1 MAEETKA
8 KASVLL
14 TGIDELSPKLGALR
28 VKVDDFKKNLEQTG
42 LGKLDISGLFKGGSV
57 ITPFVDGIKSAAA
70 FQGKLAEVSETAK
83 TVDLPET
90 PKAAAQNMNVFSAS
104 MEKVS
109 AAVDAALVPAVGA
122 LVVGLEPMLT
132 QVGSLLADNPKLVE
146 GLAAGAIAFSAMQAA
161 VTGMTQV
168 MDVMSMVLKTNPIM
182 LIAMGIAVAAGLIVA
197 NWTPISAFFTGLW
210 ESVKNAGASAMA
222 TLRSVLDWRPLEA
235 LAALWEPVT
244 GFFSG
249 IWDKVKVVT
258 APVIDFFKSVFSWSP
273 AGLILENWG
282 PLTGLFSAIWE
293 LLKALSVPVMAFLRN
308 LFDFSPM
315 QMINSAWGGV
325 VRFFEP
331 MFSGLRK
338 AAQTAKEFL
347 VSLFDFSPMQMINSA
362 WGGVVGFFE
371 PMFSGL
377 RKVAQPAKDFLV
389 SLFDFSPMQMIT
401 SAWGGVVAYF
411 QPVWTTLQS
420 AVQSTRDTL
429 RALFDFFPM
438 EMITSAWG
446 GVVGFFEPI
455 WTALQTSVQQV
466 KGFFTGLFEWS
477 PLEQIAQYWQPI
489 GEVFSALWGV
499 VLALSAPVVDFLHGL
514 FEWKPLD
521 QIIESW
527 GPIVGWFGELWQ
539 KLQTVIAPIKELFD
553 GGFAGLIAKVTGKV
567 ETLTEAQRQTNAE
580 GKGELAPA
588 FFGASPKPEGGSA
601 LQGGSLPQSSGALIQ
616 QSAANNRTQLEGG
629 LTVRFENAPA
639 GLRTDQPQTNQPG
652 LALSSRI
659 GYRSLSMGGSNE
671 LA

>member
-1 MAEETKA
+1 MADEEKKTPKP
-8 KASVLL
+8 VLI

-28 VKVDDFKKNLEQTG
+28 MKVESFKNNLEQTG
-42 LGKLDISGLFKGGSV
+42 LGKLDISGLFNGGSV

-70 FQGKLAEVSETAK
+70 FQGKLSEVSDTAK
-83 TVDLPET
+83 TVDLP
-90 PKAAAQNMNVFSAS
+90 AAPTAATQNMNVFSAS
-104 MEKVS
+104 MQKVS

-146 GLAAGAIAFSAMQAA
+146 GLAAGAIAFSAMQTA

-168 MDVMSMVLKTNPIM
+168 MDVMSIVLKTNPIM

-197 NWTPISAFFTGLW
+197 NWTPISAFFTGMW
-210 ESVKNAGASAMA
+210 EGVKNAGASAMA
-222 TLRSVLDWRPLEA
+222 TLRSVLDWRPLAA

-249 IWDKVKVVT
+249 VWDKVMAVT
-258 APVIDFFKSVFSWSP
+258 APVIDFFKSVFAWSP
-273 AGLILENWG
+273 AGMIIENWG

-293 LLKALSVPVMAFLRN
+293 LLEALSVPVMAFLRN

-315 QMINSAWGGV
+315 QMITDAWGGV
-325 VRFFEP
+325 VTFFEP
-331 MFSGLRK
+331 MF
-338 AAQTAKEFL
+338 
-347 VSLFDFSPMQMINSA
+347 
-362 WGGVVGFFE
+362 
-371 PMFSGL
+371 
-377 RKVAQPAKDFLV
+377 
-389 SLFDFSPMQMIT
+389 
-401 SAWGGVVAYF
+401 
-411 QPVWTTLQS
+411 TTLQS
-420 AVQSTRDTL
+420 AVQSTRDIL
-429 RALFDFFPM
+429 RTLFDFFPM
-438 EMITSAWG
+438 QMLTSAWG

-455 WTALQTSVQQV
+455 WMALQTSVQRV
-466 KGFFTGLFEWS
+466 RGFFTSLFEWS

-499 VLALSAPVVDFLHGL
+499 VLALSAPVVDFLHSL

-527 GPIVGWFGELWQ
+527 GPITEWFGELWQ

-588 FFGASPKPEGGSA
+588 FFAASPAPAGNGT
-601 LQGGSLPQSSGALIQ
+601 LQSGSLPQTSSALIQ
-616 QSAANNRTQLEGG
+616 QSAANNRTQLQGG

-639 GLRTDQPQTNQPG
+639 GLRTEQPQTNQPG
-652 LALSSRI
+652 LAVSSRI
-659 GYRSLSMGGSNE
+659 GYRSLSMGGSQ
-671 LA
+671 

>member
-1 MAEETKA
+1 MADEETKV
-8 KASVLL
+8 KTPVLI
-14 TGIDELSPKLGALR
+14 TGIDELSPKLGALQA
-28 VKVDDFKKNLEQTG
+28 KVESFKKNLEQAG

-70 FQGKLAEVSETAK
+70 FQGKLTEVSDTAK
-83 TVDLPET
+83 TVDLPTT
-90 PKAAAQNMNVFSAS
+90 PKVAAQNMNVFSAS

-146 GLAAGAIAFSAMQAA
+146 GLAAGAIAFSAMQTA

-182 LIAMGIAVAAGLIVA
+182 LIAMGIAVAAGLIYA
-197 NWTPISAFFTGLW
+197 NWTPISAFFKGLW
-210 ESVKNAGASAMA
+210 EGVKNLGASAMA
-222 TLRSVLDWRPLEA
+222 TLRSILDWRPLDA
-235 LAALWEPVT
+235 LAALWSPIA

-249 IWDKVKVVT
+249 IWDKVKAVT
-258 APVIDFFKSVFSWSP
+258 APVIDFFKSVFSWTP
-273 AGLILENWG
+273 AGMIMDNWA

-293 LLKALSVPVMAFLRN
+293 LLKALSVPVMAFLKGLFDWTPLGMIIN
-308 LFDFSPM
+308 NWGAITGFFGSIWTALQPAAQAIKDFFGTLFDFSPLG
-315 QMINSAWGGV
+315 MIVNNWGSIV
-325 VRFFEP
+325 
-331 MFSGLRK
+331 
-338 AAQTAKEFL
+338 T
-347 VSLFDFSPMQMINSA
+347 
-362 WGGVVGFFE
+362 
-371 PMFSGL
+371 
-377 RKVAQPAKDFLV
+377 
-389 SLFDFSPMQMIT
+389 
-401 SAWGGVVAYF
+401 
-411 QPVWTTLQS
+411 
-420 AVQSTRDTL
+420 
-429 RALFDFFPM
+429 
-438 EMITSAWG
+438 
-446 GVVGFFEPI
+446 FFEPI
-455 WTALQTSVQQV
+455 WTALQTSAQQI
-466 KGFFTGLFEWS
+466 KSFFQSLFEWS
-477 PLEQIAQYWQPI
+477 PLEQIAMYWQPI
-489 GEVFSALWGV
+489 SEVFSALWGV
-499 VLALSAPVVDFLHGL
+499 VQALAAPVLEFLHNM
-514 FEWKPLD
+514 FEWTPLG
-521 QIIESW
+521 QIIKNW
-527 GPIVGWFGELWQ
+527 GPITEWFGELWQ

-567 ETLTEAQRQTNAE
+567 ETFTEAQRQTNAE

-588 FFGASPKPEGGSA
+588 FFGASPQASSNGA

-659 GYRSLSMGGSNE
+659 GYRSLSAGGSTE

>member
-28 VKVDDFKKNLEQTG
+28 VKVESFKNNLEQAG

-70 FQGKLAEVSETAK
+70 FQGKLTEVSDTAK
-83 TVDLPET
+83 TVDLPAT
-90 PKAAAQNMNVFSAS
+90 PKVAAQNMNVFSAS

-146 GLAAGAIAFSAMQAA
+146 GLAAGAIAFSAMQTA

-182 LIAMGIAVAAGLIVA
+182 LIAMGIAVAAGLIYA
-197 NWTPISAFFTGLW
+197 NWTPISAFFKGMW
-210 ESVKNAGASAMA
+210 EGVKNIGASAMA
-222 TLRSVLDWRPLEA
+222 TLRSILDWRPLDA
-235 LAALWEPVT
+235 LAALWLPVA

-249 IWDKVKVVT
+249 IWDKVKTVT
-258 APVIDFFKSVFSWSP
+258 TPVIDFFKSVFSWTP
-273 AGLILENWG
+273 AGMILENWA

-293 LLKALSVPVMAFLRN
+293 LLKALSVPVMAFLKG
-308 LFDFSPM
+308 LFDWTPLG
-315 QMINSAWGGV
+315 MIINNWGAITG
-325 VRFFEP
+325 FFASIWTALQP
-331 MFSGLRK
+331 
-338 AAQTAKEFL
+338 AAQAIKDFFGT
-347 VSLFDFSPMQMINSA
+347 LFDYSPLGMIVNN
-362 WGGVVGFFE
+362 WGAIV
-371 PMFSGL
+371 
-377 RKVAQPAKDFLV
+377 
-389 SLFDFSPMQMIT
+389 T
-401 SAWGGVVAYF
+401 
-411 QPVWTTLQS
+411 
-420 AVQSTRDTL
+420 
-429 RALFDFFPM
+429 
-438 EMITSAWG
+438 
-446 GVVGFFEPI
+446 FFEPI
-455 WTALQTSVQQV
+455 WTALQTSAQQI
-466 KGFFTGLFEWS
+466 KSFFQSLFEWS
-477 PLEQIAQYWQPI
+477 PLEQIAMYWQPI
-489 GEVFSALWGV
+489 SEVFSALWGV
-499 VLALSAPVVDFLHGL
+499 VQALAAPVLEFLHTM
-514 FEWKPLD
+514 FEWTPLG
-521 QIIESW
+521 QIIKNW
-527 GPIVGWFGELWQ
+527 GPITEWFGELWQ

-567 ETLTEAQRQTNAE
+567 ETFTEAQRQTNAE
-580 GKGELAPA
+580 GQGELAPA
-588 FFGASPKPEGGSA
+588 FFGASPQTSANGA

>member
-1 MAEETKA
+1 MADEEKKTPKP
-8 KASVLL
+8 VLI

-28 VKVDDFKKNLEQTG
+28 MKVESFKNNLEQTG
-42 LGKLDISGLFKGGSV
+42 LGKLDISGLFNGGSV

-70 FQGKLAEVSETAK
+70 FQGKLSEVSDTAK
-83 TVDLPET
+83 TVDLP
-90 PKAAAQNMNVFSAS
+90 AAPTAATQNMNVFSAS
-104 MEKVS
+104 MQKVS

-146 GLAAGAIAFSAMQAA
+146 GLAAGAIAFSAMQTA

-168 MDVMSMVLKTNPIM
+168 MDVMSIVLKTNPIM

-197 NWTPISAFFTGLW
+197 NWTPISAFFTGMW
-210 ESVKNAGASAMA
+210 EGVKNIGASAMA
-222 TLRSVLDWRPLEA
+222 TLRSVLDWRPLAA

-244 GFFSG
+244 GFFSA
-249 IWDKVKVVT
+249 IWDKVTVVT

-273 AGLILENWG
+273 AGMIIENWG

-315 QMINSAWGGV
+315 QMITDAWGGV
-325 VRFFEP
+325 VKFFEP
-331 MFSGLRK
+331 MF
-338 AAQTAKEFL
+338 
-347 VSLFDFSPMQMINSA
+347 
-362 WGGVVGFFE
+362 
-371 PMFSGL
+371 
-377 RKVAQPAKDFLV
+377 
-389 SLFDFSPMQMIT
+389 
-401 SAWGGVVAYF
+401 
-411 QPVWTTLQS
+411 TTLQS
-420 AVQSTRDTL
+420 AVQSTRDIL
-429 RALFDFFPM
+429 RTLFDFFPM
-438 EMITSAWG
+438 EMLTSAWG

-455 WTALQTSVQQV
+455 WMALQTSVQRV
-466 KGFFTGLFEWS
+466 RGFFTSLFEWS

-499 VLALSAPVVDFLHGL
+499 VLALSAPVVDFLHSL

-527 GPIVGWFGELWQ
+527 GPITEWFGELWQ

-588 FFGASPKPEGGSA
+588 FFAASPAPAGNGT
-601 LQGGSLPQSSGALIQ
+601 LQSGSLPQTSSALIQ

-639 GLRTDQPQTNQPG
+639 GLRTEQPQTNQPG
-652 LALSSRI
+652 LAVSSRI
-659 GYRSLSMGGSNE
+659 GYRSLSMGGSQ
-671 LA
+671 

>member
-1 MAEETKA
+1 MADEEKKEKT
-8 KASVLL
+8 SVLL

-28 VKVDDFKKNLEQTG
+28 VKVESFKKNLEQIG

-70 FQGKLAEVSETAK
+70 FQGKLTEVSETAK
-83 TVDLPET
+83 TVDLPAT
-90 PKAAAQNMNVFSAS
+90 PKAAEQNMNVFSAS

-122 LVVGLEPMLT
+122 LVVGLEPVLT

-146 GLAAGAIAFSAMQAA
+146 GLAAGAIAFSAMQTA

-210 ESVKNAGASAMA
+210 DGVKNAGASAMV
-222 TLRSVLDWRPLEA
+222 TLRSVLDWRPLET

-249 IWDKVKVVT
+249 IWEKVKAVT
-258 APVIDFFKSVFSWSP
+258 APVIDFFTSVFSWSP

-293 LLKALSVPVMAFLRN
+293 LLKALSVPVMSFLKG
-308 LFDFSPM
+308 LFDWTPLGMIVNNWGAITGFFASIWAALQPAAQAIKDFFGTLFDYSPLGM
-315 QMINSAWGGV
+315 LVNNWGSV
-325 VRFFEP
+325 VTFFEP
-331 MFSGLRK
+331 
-338 AAQTAKEFL
+338 
-347 VSLFDFSPMQMINSA
+347 
-362 WGGVVGFFE
+362 
-371 PMFSGL
+371 
-377 RKVAQPAKDFLV
+377 
-389 SLFDFSPMQMIT
+389 
-401 SAWGGVVAYF
+401 
-411 QPVWTTLQS
+411 VW
-420 AVQSTRDTL
+420 A
-429 RALFDFFPM
+429 
-438 EMITSAWG
+438 
-446 GVVGFFEPI
+446 
-455 WTALQTSVQQV
+455 ALQASAQQI
-466 KGFFTGLFEWS
+466 KSFFQSLFEWS

-489 GEVFSALWGV
+489 SEVFSALWGV
-499 VLALSAPVVDFLHGL
+499 VQALAAPVLEFLHNM
-514 FEWKPLD
+514 FEWTPLG
-521 QIIESW
+521 QIIKNW
-527 GPIVGWFGELWQ
+527 GPITEWFGELWQ

-588 FFGASPKPEGGSA
+588 FFGASPKAEGGST
-601 LQGGSLPQSSGALIQ
+601 LKGGSLPQTSGALIQ

-659 GYRSLSMGGSNE
+659 GYRSLSAGGSNE

>member
-70 FQGKLAEVSETAK
+70 FQGKLAEVSEAAK

-146 GLAAGAIAFSAMQAA
+146 GLAAGAIAFSAMQTA

-210 ESVKNAGASAMA
+210 EGVKNAGASAMV

-273 AGLILENWG
+273 AGMILENWG

-293 LLKALSVPVMAFLRN
+293 LLKALSVPMMAFLRN
-308 LFDFSPM
+308 
-315 QMINSAWGGV
+315 
-325 VRFFEP
+325 
-331 MFSGLRK
+331 
-338 AAQTAKEFL
+338 
-347 VSLFDFSPMQMINSA
+347 
-362 WGGVVGFFE
+362 
-371 PMFSGL
+371 
-377 RKVAQPAKDFLV
+377 
-389 SLFDFSPMQMIT
+389 LFDFSPMQMIT

-567 ETLTEAQRQTNAE
+567 ETLTQAQRQTNAE

-588 FFGASPKPEGGSA
+588 FFGASSKPEGGSA
-601 LQGGSLPQSSGALIQ
+601 LQGGSLPQSSSALIQ
-616 QSAANNRTQLEGG
+616 QSASNNRTQLEGG

-659 GYRSLSMGGSNE
+659 GYRSLSAGGSNE

>member
-1 MAEETKA
+1 MADEEKKTPKP
-8 KASVLL
+8 VLI

-28 VKVDDFKKNLEQTG
+28 MKVESFKNNLEQTG
-42 LGKLDISGLFKGGSV
+42 LGKLDISGLFNGGSV

-70 FQGKLAEVSETAK
+70 FQGKLSEVSDTAK
-83 TVDLPET
+83 TVDLP
-90 PKAAAQNMNVFSAS
+90 AAPTVATQNMNVFSAS
-104 MEKVS
+104 MQKVS
-109 AAVDAALVPAVGA
+109 AAVDAALVPAMGA

-146 GLAAGAIAFSAMQAA
+146 GLAAGAIAFSAMQTA

-197 NWTPISAFFTGLW
+197 NWTPISAFFTGMW
-210 ESVKNAGASAMA
+210 EGVKNIGASAMA
-222 TLRSVLDWRPLEA
+222 TLRSVLDWRPLAA

-244 GFFSG
+244 GFFSA
-249 IWDKVKVVT
+249 IWDKVMAVT
-258 APVIDFFKSVFSWSP
+258 APVIDFFKSVFAWSP
-273 AGLILENWG
+273 AGMIIENWG

-315 QMINSAWGGV
+315 QMITDAWGGV
-325 VRFFEP
+325 VTFFEP
-331 MFSGLRK
+331 MF
-338 AAQTAKEFL
+338 
-347 VSLFDFSPMQMINSA
+347 
-362 WGGVVGFFE
+362 
-371 PMFSGL
+371 
-377 RKVAQPAKDFLV
+377 
-389 SLFDFSPMQMIT
+389 
-401 SAWGGVVAYF
+401 
-411 QPVWTTLQS
+411 TTLQS
-420 AVQSTRDTL
+420 AVQSTRDIL
-429 RALFDFFPM
+429 RTLFDFFPM
-438 EMITSAWG
+438 EMLTSAWG

-455 WTALQTSVQQV
+455 WMALQTSVQRV
-466 KGFFTGLFEWS
+466 RGFFTSLFEWS

-499 VLALSAPVVDFLHGL
+499 VLALSAPVVDFLHSL

-527 GPIVGWFGELWQ
+527 GPITEWFGELWQ

-588 FFGASPKPEGGSA
+588 FFAASPAPAGNGT
-601 LQGGSLPQSSGALIQ
+601 LQSGSLPQTSSALIQ

-639 GLRTDQPQTNQPG
+639 GLRTEQPQTNQPG
-652 LALSSRI
+652 LAVSSRI
-659 GYRSLSMGGSNE
+659 GYRSLSMGGSQ
-671 LA
+671 

>member
-1 MAEETKA
+1 MADEEKKTPKP
-8 KASVLL
+8 VLI

-28 VKVDDFKKNLEQTG
+28 MKVESFKNNLEQTG
-42 LGKLDISGLFKGGSV
+42 LGKLDISGLFNGGSV

-70 FQGKLAEVSETAK
+70 FQGKLSEVSDTAK
-83 TVDLPET
+83 TVDLP
-90 PKAAAQNMNVFSAS
+90 AAPTAATQNMNVFSAS
-104 MEKVS
+104 MQKVS

-146 GLAAGAIAFSAMQAA
+146 GLAAGAIAFSAMQTA

-168 MDVMSMVLKTNPIM
+168 MDVMSIVLKTNPIM

-197 NWTPISAFFTGLW
+197 NWTPISAFFTGMW
-210 ESVKNAGASAMA
+210 EGVKNAGASAMA
-222 TLRSVLDWRPLEA
+222 TLRSVLDWRPLAA

-244 GFFSG
+244 GFFSA
-249 IWDKVKVVT
+249 IWDKVTVVT
-258 APVIDFFKSVFSWSP
+258 APVIDFFKSVFAWSP
-273 AGLILENWG
+273 AGMIIENWG

-315 QMINSAWGGV
+315 QMITDAWGGV
-325 VRFFEP
+325 LTFFEP
-331 MFSGLRK
+331 MF
-338 AAQTAKEFL
+338 
-347 VSLFDFSPMQMINSA
+347 
-362 WGGVVGFFE
+362 
-371 PMFSGL
+371 
-377 RKVAQPAKDFLV
+377 
-389 SLFDFSPMQMIT
+389 
-401 SAWGGVVAYF
+401 
-411 QPVWTTLQS
+411 TTLQS
-420 AVQSTRDTL
+420 AVQSTRDIL
-429 RALFDFFPM
+429 RTLFDFFPM
-438 EMITSAWG
+438 EMLTSAWG

-455 WTALQTSVQQV
+455 WMALQTSVQRV
-466 KGFFTGLFEWS
+466 RGFFTSLFEWS

-499 VLALSAPVVDFLHGL
+499 VLALSAPVVDFLHSL

-527 GPIVGWFGELWQ
+527 GPITKWFGELWQ

-588 FFGASPKPEGGSA
+588 FFAASPAPAGNGT
-601 LQGGSLPQSSGALIQ
+601 LQSGSLPQTSSALIQ

-639 GLRTDQPQTNQPG
+639 GLRTEQPQTNQPG
-652 LALSSRI
+652 LAVSSRI
-659 GYRSLSMGGSNE
+659 GYRSLSMGGSQ
-671 LA
+671 

>member
-122 LVVGLEPMLT
+122 LVPAVGALVVGLEPMLT

-146 GLAAGAIAFSAMQAA
+146 GLAAGAIAFSAMQTA

-197 NWTPISAFFTGLW
+197 NWTPISAFFSGLW
-210 ESVKNAGASAMA
+210 EGVKNAGASAMA

-244 GFFSG
+244 AFFSG
-249 IWDKVKVVT
+249 IWDKVKAVT

-273 AGLILENWG
+273 AGMILENWG

-293 LLKALSVPVMAFLRN
+293 LLKALSVPVMSFLKG
-308 LFDFSPM
+308 LFDWTPLGMIINNWGAISGFFASIWAALQPAAQAIKDFFGSLFDYSPLG
-315 QMINSAWGGV
+315 MIVNNWGAIV
-325 VRFFEP
+325 TFFEP
-331 MFSGLRK
+331 LW
-338 AAQTAKEFL
+338 A
-347 VSLFDFSPMQMINSA
+347 
-362 WGGVVGFFE
+362 
-371 PMFSGL
+371 
-377 RKVAQPAKDFLV
+377 
-389 SLFDFSPMQMIT
+389 
-401 SAWGGVVAYF
+401 
-411 QPVWTTLQS
+411 TLQAS
-420 AVQSTRDTL
+420 A
-429 RALFDFFPM
+429 
-438 EMITSAWG
+438 
-446 GVVGFFEPI
+446 
-455 WTALQTSVQQV
+455 QQV
-466 KGFFTGLFEWS
+466 KSFFQSLFEWS

-489 GEVFSALWGV
+489 SEVFSALWGV
-499 VLALSAPVVDFLHGL
+499 VQALAAPVLEFLHNM
-514 FEWKPLD
+514 FEWTPLG
-521 QIIESW
+521 QIIKNW
-527 GPIVGWFGELWQ
+527 GPITEWFGELWQ

-588 FFGASPKPEGGSA
+588 FFGASAKTEGGGA

>member
-146 GLAAGAIAFSAMQAA
+146 GLAAGAIAFSAMQTA

-197 NWTPISAFFTGLW
+197 NWTPISAFFSGLW
-210 ESVKNAGASAMA
+210 EGVKNAGASAMA

-244 GFFSG
+244 AFFSG
-249 IWDKVKVVT
+249 IWDKVKAVT

-273 AGLILENWG
+273 AGMILENWG

-293 LLKALSVPVMAFLRN
+293 LLKALSVPVISFLKG
-308 LFDFSPM
+308 LFDWTPLGMIINNWGAISGFFASIWAALQPAAQAIKDFFGSLFDSSPLGM
-315 QMINSAWGGV
+315 LVNNWGSV
-325 VRFFEP
+325 VTFFEP
-331 MFSGLRK
+331 
-338 AAQTAKEFL
+338 
-347 VSLFDFSPMQMINSA
+347 
-362 WGGVVGFFE
+362 
-371 PMFSGL
+371 
-377 RKVAQPAKDFLV
+377 
-389 SLFDFSPMQMIT
+389 
-401 SAWGGVVAYF
+401 
-411 QPVWTTLQS
+411 VW
-420 AVQSTRDTL
+420 A
-429 RALFDFFPM
+429 
-438 EMITSAWG
+438 
-446 GVVGFFEPI
+446 
-455 WTALQTSVQQV
+455 ALQTSAQTI
-466 KGFFTGLFEWS
+466 KSFFQSLFEWS

-489 GEVFSALWGV
+489 SEVFSALWGV
-499 VLALSAPVVDFLHGL
+499 VQALAAPVLEFLHNM
-514 FEWKPLD
+514 FEWTPLG
-521 QIIESW
+521 QIIKNW
-527 GPIVGWFGELWQ
+527 GPITEWFGELWQ

-588 FFGASPKPEGGSA
+588 FFGASAKTEGGGA

>member
-1 MAEETKA
+1 MADEEKKTPKP
-8 KASVLL
+8 VLI

-28 VKVDDFKKNLEQTG
+28 MKVESFKNNLEQTG
-42 LGKLDISGLFKGGSV
+42 LGKLDISGLFNGGSV

-70 FQGKLAEVSETAK
+70 FQGKLSEVSDTAK
-83 TVDLPET
+83 TVDLP
-90 PKAAAQNMNVFSAS
+90 AAPIAATQNMNVFSAS
-104 MEKVS
+104 MQKVS

-146 GLAAGAIAFSAMQAA
+146 GLAAGAIAFSAMQTA

-197 NWTPISAFFTGLW
+197 NWTPISAFFTGMW
-210 ESVKNAGASAMA
+210 EGVKNIGASAMA
-222 TLRSVLDWRPLEA
+222 TLRSALDWRPLAA

-244 GFFSG
+244 GFFSA
-249 IWDKVKVVT
+249 IWDKVTVVT

-273 AGLILENWG
+273 AGMIIENWG
-282 PLTGLFSAIWE
+282 SLTGLFSAIWE
-293 LLKALSVPVMAFLRN
+293 LLEALSVPVMAFLRN

-315 QMINSAWGGV
+315 QMITDAWGGV
-325 VRFFEP
+325 VTFFEP
-331 MFSGLRK
+331 MF
-338 AAQTAKEFL
+338 
-347 VSLFDFSPMQMINSA
+347 
-362 WGGVVGFFE
+362 
-371 PMFSGL
+371 
-377 RKVAQPAKDFLV
+377 
-389 SLFDFSPMQMIT
+389 
-401 SAWGGVVAYF
+401 
-411 QPVWTTLQS
+411 TTLQS
-420 AVQSTRDTL
+420 AVQSTRDIL
-429 RALFDFFPM
+429 RTLFDFFPM
-438 EMITSAWG
+438 EMLTSAWG

-455 WTALQTSVQQV
+455 WMALQTSVQRV
-466 KGFFTGLFEWS
+466 RGFFTSLFEWS

-499 VLALSAPVVDFLHGL
+499 VLALSAPVVDFLHSL

-527 GPIVGWFGELWQ
+527 GPITEWFGELWQ
-539 KLQTVIAPIKELFD
+539 KLQTVIAPIKDLFD

-588 FFGASPKPEGGSA
+588 FFAASPAPAGNGA
-601 LQGGSLPQSSGALIQ
+601 LQSGSLPQTSSALIQ

-639 GLRTDQPQTNQPG
+639 GLRTEQPQTNQPG
-652 LALSSRI
+652 LAVSSRI
-659 GYRSLSMGGSNE
+659 GYRSLSMGGSQ
-671 LA
+671 

>member
-1 MAEETKA
+1 MADEEKKTPKP
-8 KASVLL
+8 VLI

-28 VKVDDFKKNLEQTG
+28 MKVESFKNNLEQTG
-42 LGKLDISGLFKGGSV
+42 LGKLDISGLFNGGSV

-70 FQGKLAEVSETAK
+70 FQGKLSEVSDTAK
-83 TVDLPET
+83 TVDLP
-90 PKAAAQNMNVFSAS
+90 AAPTAATQNMNVLSAS
-104 MEKVS
+104 MQKVS

-146 GLAAGAIAFSAMQAA
+146 GLAAGAIAFSAMQTA

-197 NWTPISAFFTGLW
+197 NWTPISAFFTGMW
-210 ESVKNAGASAMA
+210 EGVKNAGASAMA
-222 TLRSVLDWRPLEA
+222 TLRSVLDWRPLAA

-244 GFFSG
+244 EFFSA
-249 IWDKVKVVT
+249 IWDKVMAVT
-258 APVIDFFKSVFSWSP
+258 APVIDFFKSVFAWSP
-273 AGLILENWG
+273 AGMIIENWG

-293 LLKALSVPVMAFLRN
+293 LLEALSVPVMAFLRN

-315 QMINSAWGGV
+315 QMITDAWGGV
-325 VRFFEP
+325 VTFFEP
-331 MFSGLRK
+331 MF
-338 AAQTAKEFL
+338 
-347 VSLFDFSPMQMINSA
+347 
-362 WGGVVGFFE
+362 
-371 PMFSGL
+371 
-377 RKVAQPAKDFLV
+377 
-389 SLFDFSPMQMIT
+389 
-401 SAWGGVVAYF
+401 
-411 QPVWTTLQS
+411 TTLQS
-420 AVQSTRDTL
+420 AVQSTRDIL
-429 RALFDFFPM
+429 RTLFDFFPM
-438 EMITSAWG
+438 EMLTSAWG

-455 WTALQTSVQQV
+455 WMALQTSVQRV
-466 KGFFTGLFEWS
+466 RGFFTSLFEWS

-499 VLALSAPVVDFLHGL
+499 VLALSAPVVDFLHSL

-527 GPIVGWFGELWQ
+527 GPVTEWFGELWQ

-588 FFGASPKPEGGSA
+588 FFAASPAPAGNGT
-601 LQGGSLPQSSGALIQ
+601 LQSGSLPQTSSALIQ
-616 QSAANNRTQLEGG
+616 QSAANNRTQLQGG

-639 GLRTDQPQTNQPG
+639 GLRTEQPQTNQPG
-652 LALSSRI
+652 LAVSSRI
-659 GYRSLSMGGSNE
+659 GYRSLSMGGSQ
-671 LA
+671 

>member
-1 MAEETKA
+1 MADEEKKTPKP
-8 KASVLL
+8 VLI

-28 VKVDDFKKNLEQTG
+28 MKVESFKNNLEQTG
-42 LGKLDISGLFKGGSV
+42 LGKLDISGLFNGGSV

-70 FQGKLAEVSETAK
+70 FQGKLSEVSDTAK
-83 TVDLPET
+83 TVDLP
-90 PKAAAQNMNVFSAS
+90 AAPTAATQNMNVFSAS
-104 MEKVS
+104 MQKVS

-146 GLAAGAIAFSAMQAA
+146 GLAAGAIAFSAMQTA

-197 NWTPISAFFTGLW
+197 NWTPISAFFTGMW
-210 ESVKNAGASAMA
+210 EGVKNIGASAIA
-222 TLRSVLDWRPLEA
+222 TLRSVLDWRPLAA

-244 GFFSG
+244 GYFSA
-249 IWDKVKVVT
+249 IWDKVTVVT

-273 AGLILENWG
+273 AGMIIENWG

-315 QMINSAWGGV
+315 QMLTDAWGGV
-325 VRFFEP
+325 VTFFEP
-331 MFSGLRK
+331 MF
-338 AAQTAKEFL
+338 
-347 VSLFDFSPMQMINSA
+347 
-362 WGGVVGFFE
+362 
-371 PMFSGL
+371 
-377 RKVAQPAKDFLV
+377 
-389 SLFDFSPMQMIT
+389 
-401 SAWGGVVAYF
+401 
-411 QPVWTTLQS
+411 TTLQS
-420 AVQSTRDTL
+420 AVQSTRDIL
-429 RALFDFFPM
+429 RTLFDFFPM
-438 EMITSAWG
+438 EMLTSAWG

-455 WTALQTSVQQV
+455 WMALQTSVQRV
-466 KGFFTGLFEWS
+466 RGFFTSLFEWS

-499 VLALSAPVVDFLHGL
+499 VLALSAPVVDFLHSL

-527 GPIVGWFGELWQ
+527 GPITEWFGELWQ

-588 FFGASPKPEGGSA
+588 FFAASPAPAGNGA
-601 LQGGSLPQSSGALIQ
+601 LQSGSLPQTSSALIQ

-639 GLRTDQPQTNQPG
+639 GLRTEQPQTNQPG
-652 LALSSRI
+652 LAVSSRI
-659 GYRSLSMGGSNE
+659 GYRSLSMGGSQ
-671 LA
+671 

>member
-1 MAEETKA
+1 MADEEKKTPKP
-8 KASVLL
+8 VLI

-28 VKVDDFKKNLEQTG
+28 MKVESFKNNLEQTG
-42 LGKLDISGLFKGGSV
+42 LGKLDISGLFNGGSV

-70 FQGKLAEVSETAK
+70 FQGKLSEVSDTAK
-83 TVDLPET
+83 TVDLP
-90 PKAAAQNMNVFSAS
+90 AAPTAATQNMNVFSAS
-104 MEKVS
+104 MQKVS

-146 GLAAGAIAFSAMQAA
+146 GLAAGAIAFSAMQTA

-168 MDVMSMVLKTNPIM
+168 MDVMSIVLKTNPIM

-197 NWTPISAFFTGLW
+197 NWTPISAFFTGMW
-210 ESVKNAGASAMA
+210 EGVKNAGASAMA
-222 TLRSVLDWRPLEA
+222 TLRSVLDWRPLAA

-244 GFFSG
+244 GFFSA
-249 IWDKVKVVT
+249 IWDEVTVVT
-258 APVIDFFKSVFSWSP
+258 APVIDFFKSVFAWSP
-273 AGLILENWG
+273 AGMIIENWG

-293 LLKALSVPVMAFLRN
+293 LLEALSVPVMAFLRN

-315 QMINSAWGGV
+315 RMITDAWGGV
-325 VRFFEP
+325 VTFFEP
-331 MFSGLRK
+331 MF
-338 AAQTAKEFL
+338 
-347 VSLFDFSPMQMINSA
+347 
-362 WGGVVGFFE
+362 
-371 PMFSGL
+371 
-377 RKVAQPAKDFLV
+377 
-389 SLFDFSPMQMIT
+389 
-401 SAWGGVVAYF
+401 
-411 QPVWTTLQS
+411 TTLQS
-420 AVQSTRDTL
+420 AVQSTRDIL
-429 RALFDFFPM
+429 RTLFDFFPM
-438 EMITSAWG
+438 EMLTSAWG
-446 GVVGFFEPI
+446 GIVGFFEPI
-455 WTALQTSVQQV
+455 WMALQTSVQRV
-466 KGFFTGLFEWS
+466 RGFFTSLFEWS

-527 GPIVGWFGELWQ
+527 GPITEWFGELWQ
-539 KLQTVIAPIKELFD
+539 KLQTVIAPIKELFG

-588 FFGASPKPEGGSA
+588 FFAASPAPAGNGA
-601 LQGGSLPQSSGALIQ
+601 LQSGSLPQTSSALIQ
-616 QSAANNRTQLEGG
+616 QSAINNRTQLEGG

-639 GLRTDQPQTNQPG
+639 GLRTEQPQTNQPG
-652 LALSSRI
+652 LAVSSRI
-659 GYRSLSMGGSNE
+659 GYRSLSMGGSQ
-671 LA
+671 

>member
-28 VKVDDFKKNLEQTG
+28 VKVESFKNNLEQAG

-70 FQGKLAEVSETAK
+70 FQGKLTEVSDTAK
-83 TVDLPET
+83 TVDLPAT
-90 PKAAAQNMNVFSAS
+90 PKVAAQNMNVFSAS

-146 GLAAGAIAFSAMQAA
+146 GLAAGAIAFSAMQTA

-182 LIAMGIAVAAGLIVA
+182 LIAMGIAVAAGLIYA
-197 NWTPISAFFTGLW
+197 NWTPISAFFKGMW
-210 ESVKNAGASAMA
+210 EGVKNIGASAMA
-222 TLRSVLDWRPLEA
+222 TLRSILDWRPLDA
-235 LAALWEPVT
+235 LAALWLPVA

-249 IWDKVKVVT
+249 IWDKVKTVT
-258 APVIDFFKSVFSWSP
+258 APVIDFFKSMFSWTP
-273 AGLILENWG
+273 AGMILENWA

-293 LLKALSVPVMAFLRN
+293 LLKALSVPVMAFLKG
-308 LFDFSPM
+308 LFDWTPLG
-315 QMINSAWGGV
+315 MIINNWGAITG
-325 VRFFEP
+325 FFASIWTALQP
-331 MFSGLRK
+331 
-338 AAQTAKEFL
+338 AAQAIKDFFGT
-347 VSLFDFSPMQMINSA
+347 LFDYSPLGMIVNN
-362 WGGVVGFFE
+362 WGAIV
-371 PMFSGL
+371 
-377 RKVAQPAKDFLV
+377 
-389 SLFDFSPMQMIT
+389 T
-401 SAWGGVVAYF
+401 
-411 QPVWTTLQS
+411 
-420 AVQSTRDTL
+420 
-429 RALFDFFPM
+429 
-438 EMITSAWG
+438 
-446 GVVGFFEPI
+446 FFEPI
-455 WTALQTSVQQV
+455 WTALQTSAQQI
-466 KGFFTGLFEWS
+466 KSFFQSLFEWS
-477 PLEQIAQYWQPI
+477 PLEQIAMYWQPI
-489 GEVFSALWGV
+489 SEVFSALWGV
-499 VLALSAPVVDFLHGL
+499 VQALAAPVLEFLHTM
-514 FEWKPLD
+514 FEWTPLG
-521 QIIESW
+521 QIIKNW
-527 GPIVGWFGELWQ
+527 GPITEWFGELWQ

-567 ETLTEAQRQTNAE
+567 ETFTEAQRQTNAE

-588 FFGASPKPEGGSA
+588 FFGASPQISANGA

>member
-1 MAEETKA
+1 MADEEKKVKA
-8 KASVLL
+8 PVLI

-28 VKVDDFKKNLEQTG
+28 VKVESFKKNLEQTG

-57 ITPFVDGIKSAAA
+57 ITPFVEGIKSAAA
-70 FQGKLAEVSETAK
+70 FQGKLTEVSETAK
-83 TVDLPET
+83 TVDLPAA
-90 PKAAAQNMNVFSAS
+90 PKVAAQNMNVFSAS

-109 AAVDAALVPAVGA
+109 NAVNAALVPAVGA
-122 LVVGLEPMLT
+122 VVVGLEPMLT
-132 QVGSLLADNPKLVE
+132 QFGSLLADNPKLVE
-146 GLAAGAIAFSAMQAA
+146 GLAAGAIAFSAMQTA
-161 VTGMTQV
+161 VTGATQV
-168 MDVMSMVLKTNPIM
+168 FDVMSMVLKTNPIM
-182 LIAMGIAVAAGLIVA
+182 LIAMGIAVAAGLIYA
-197 NWTPISAFFTGLW
+197 NWTPISAFFTGMW
-210 ESVKNAGASAMA
+210 ESVKSAGASTMA
-222 TLRSVLDWRPLEA
+222 ILRSVLDWQPLDT
-235 LAALWEPVT
+235 LAALWQPVT

-249 IWDKVKVVT
+249 IWDKVKAVTRPVV
-258 APVIDFFKSVFSWSP
+258 DFFKTVFSWTP
-273 AGLILENWG
+273 YGMILDNWG

-293 LLKALSVPVMAFLRN
+293 LLKALSVPVMTFLRN

-325 VRFFEP
+325 V
-331 MFSGLRK
+331 S
-338 AAQTAKEFL
+338 
-347 VSLFDFSPMQMINSA
+347 
-362 WGGVVGFFE
+362 FFE

-377 RKVAQPAKDFLV
+377 RKVAQPAKEFLV

-411 QPVWTTLQS
+411 QPVLTTLQS

-429 RALFDFFPM
+429 RALFDYFPM

-446 GVVGFFEPI
+446 SVVGYFEPI
-455 WTALQTSVQQV
+455 WTALQTSVQRV
-466 KGFFTGLFEWS
+466 KGFFTSLFEWS

-489 GEVFSALWGV
+489 GEVFSALWDV
-499 VLALSAPVVDFLHGL
+499 VLAASAPVVDFLHTL

-567 ETLTEAQRQTNAE
+567 ETLTQAQRQTNAE

-588 FFGASPKPEGGSA
+588 FFGASTATAGNGA
-601 LQGGSLPQSSGALIQ
+601 LQGGSLPQSSSALIQ

-659 GYRSLSMGGSNE
+659 GYRSLSAGGSNE

>member
-1 MAEETKA
+1 MADEEKKTPKP
-8 KASVLL
+8 VLI

-28 VKVDDFKKNLEQTG
+28 MKVESFKNNLEQTG
-42 LGKLDISGLFKGGSV
+42 LGKLDISGLFNGGSV

-70 FQGKLAEVSETAK
+70 FQGKLSEVSDTAK
-83 TVDLPET
+83 TVDLP
-90 PKAAAQNMNVFSAS
+90 AAPTAATQNMNVLSAS
-104 MEKVS
+104 MQKVS

-146 GLAAGAIAFSAMQAA
+146 GLAAGAIAFSAMQTA

-168 MDVMSMVLKTNPIM
+168 MDVMSIVLKTNPIM

-197 NWTPISAFFTGLW
+197 NWTPISAFFTGMW
-210 ESVKNAGASAMA
+210 EGVKNIGASAMA
-222 TLRSVLDWRPLEA
+222 TLRSVLDWRPLAA

-244 GFFSG
+244 GFFSA
-249 IWDKVKVVT
+249 IWDKVMAVT
-258 APVIDFFKSVFSWSP
+258 APVIDFFKSVFAWSP
-273 AGLILENWG
+273 AGMIIENWG

-315 QMINSAWGGV
+315 QMITDAWGGV
-325 VRFFEP
+325 VTFFEP
-331 MFSGLRK
+331 MF
-338 AAQTAKEFL
+338 
-347 VSLFDFSPMQMINSA
+347 
-362 WGGVVGFFE
+362 
-371 PMFSGL
+371 
-377 RKVAQPAKDFLV
+377 
-389 SLFDFSPMQMIT
+389 
-401 SAWGGVVAYF
+401 
-411 QPVWTTLQS
+411 TTLQS
-420 AVQSTRDTL
+420 AVQSTRDIL
-429 RALFDFFPM
+429 RTLFDFFPM
-438 EMITSAWG
+438 EMLTSAWG
-446 GVVGFFEPI
+446 VVVGFFEPI
-455 WTALQTSVQQV
+455 WMALQTSVQRV
-466 KGFFTGLFEWS
+466 RGFFTSLFEWS

-499 VLALSAPVVDFLHGL
+499 VLALSAPVVDFLHSL

-527 GPIVGWFGELWQ
+527 GPITEWFGELWQ
-539 KLQTVIAPIKELFD
+539 KLQTVIAPIKELFE

-588 FFGASPKPEGGSA
+588 FFAASPAPAGNGT
-601 LQGGSLPQSSGALIQ
+601 LQSGSLPQTSSALIQ

-639 GLRTDQPQTNQPG
+639 GLRTEQPQTNQPG
-652 LALSSRI
+652 LAVSSRI
-659 GYRSLSMGGSNE
+659 GYRSLSMGGSQ
-671 LA
+671 

>member
-1 MAEETKA
+1 MADEEKKTPKP
-8 KASVLL
+8 VLI

-28 VKVDDFKKNLEQTG
+28 MKVESFKNNLEQTG
-42 LGKLDISGLFKGGSV
+42 LGKLDISGLFNGGSV

-70 FQGKLAEVSETAK
+70 FQGKLSEVSDTAK
-83 TVDLPET
+83 TVDLP
-90 PKAAAQNMNVFSAS
+90 AAPTAATQNMNVFSAS
-104 MEKVS
+104 MQKVS

-146 GLAAGAIAFSAMQAA
+146 GLAAGAIAFSAMQTA

-182 LIAMGIAVAAGLIVA
+182 LIAMGIALAAGLIVA
-197 NWTPISAFFTGLW
+197 NWTPISAFFTGMW
-210 ESVKNAGASAMA
+210 EGVKNAGASAMA
-222 TLRSVLDWRPLEA
+222 TLRSVLDWRPLAA

-249 IWDKVKVVT
+249 VWDKVMAVT
-258 APVIDFFKSVFSWSP
+258 APVIDFFKSIFSWSP
-273 AGLILENWG
+273 AGMIIENWG

-315 QMINSAWGGV
+315 QMITDAWGGV
-325 VRFFEP
+325 VTFFEP
-331 MFSGLRK
+331 MF
-338 AAQTAKEFL
+338 
-347 VSLFDFSPMQMINSA
+347 
-362 WGGVVGFFE
+362 
-371 PMFSGL
+371 
-377 RKVAQPAKDFLV
+377 
-389 SLFDFSPMQMIT
+389 
-401 SAWGGVVAYF
+401 
-411 QPVWTTLQS
+411 TTLQS
-420 AVQSTRDTL
+420 AVQSTRDIL
-429 RALFDFFPM
+429 RTLFDFFPM
-438 EMITSAWG
+438 EMLTSAWG

-455 WTALQTSVQQV
+455 WMELQTSVQRV
-466 KGFFTGLFEWS
+466 RGFFTSLFEWS

-499 VLALSAPVVDFLHGL
+499 VLALSAPVVDFLHSL

-527 GPIVGWFGELWQ
+527 GPITEWFGELWQ

-588 FFGASPKPEGGSA
+588 FFAASPAPAGNGT
-601 LQGGSLPQSSGALIQ
+601 LQSGSLPQTSSALIQ
-616 QSAANNRTQLEGG
+616 QSAANNRTQLQGG

-639 GLRTDQPQTNQPG
+639 GLRTEQPQTNQPG
-652 LALSSRI
+652 LAVSSRI
-659 GYRSLSMGGSNE
+659 GYRSLSMGGSQ
-671 LA
+671 

>member
-1 MAEETKA
+1 MADEEKKTPKP
-8 KASVLL
+8 VLI

-28 VKVDDFKKNLEQTG
+28 MKVESFKNNLEQTG
-42 LGKLDISGLFKGGSV
+42 LGKLDISGLFNGGSV

-70 FQGKLAEVSETAK
+70 FQGKLSEVSDTAK
-83 TVDLPET
+83 TVDLP
-90 PKAAAQNMNVFSAS
+90 AAPTAATQNMNVFSAS
-104 MEKVS
+104 MQKVS

-146 GLAAGAIAFSAMQAA
+146 GLAAGAIAFSAMQTA

-168 MDVMSMVLKTNPIM
+168 MDVMSIVLKTNPIM

-197 NWTPISAFFTGLW
+197 NWTPISAFFTGMW
-210 ESVKNAGASAMA
+210 EGVKNAGASAMA
-222 TLRSVLDWRPLEA
+222 TLRSVLDWRPLAA

-249 IWDKVKVVT
+249 VWDKVMAVT
-258 APVIDFFKSVFSWSP
+258 APVIDFFKSVFAWSP
-273 AGLILENWG
+273 AGMIIENWG

-293 LLKALSVPVMAFLRN
+293 LLEALSVPVMAFLRN

-315 QMINSAWGGV
+315 QMITDAWGGV
-325 VRFFEP
+325 VTFFEP
-331 MFSGLRK
+331 MF
-338 AAQTAKEFL
+338 
-347 VSLFDFSPMQMINSA
+347 
-362 WGGVVGFFE
+362 
-371 PMFSGL
+371 
-377 RKVAQPAKDFLV
+377 
-389 SLFDFSPMQMIT
+389 
-401 SAWGGVVAYF
+401 
-411 QPVWTTLQS
+411 TTLQS
-420 AVQSTRDTL
+420 AVQSTRDIL
-429 RALFDFFPM
+429 RTLFDFFPM
-438 EMITSAWG
+438 EMLTSAWG

-455 WTALQTSVQQV
+455 WMALQTSVQRV
-466 KGFFTGLFEWS
+466 RGFFTSLFEWS

-499 VLALSAPVVDFLHGL
+499 VLALSAPVVDFLHSL

-527 GPIVGWFGELWQ
+527 GPITEWFGELWQ

-567 ETLTEAQRQTNAE
+567 ETFTEAQRQTNAE

-588 FFGASPKPEGGSA
+588 FFAASPAPAGNGT
-601 LQGGSLPQSSGALIQ
+601 LQSGSLPQTSSALIQ

-639 GLRTDQPQTNQPG
+639 GLRTEQPQTNQPG
-652 LALSSRI
+652 LAVSSRI
-659 GYRSLSMGGSNE
+659 GYRSLSMGDSQ
-671 LA
+671 

>member
-83 TVDLPET
+83 TVDLPDT

-146 GLAAGAIAFSAMQAA
+146 GLAAGAIAFSAMQTA

-222 TLRSVLDWRPLEA
+222 TLRSVLDWRPLDA

-249 IWDKVKVVT
+249 IWDNVKTVT

-315 QMINSAWGGV
+315 QMIDSAWGGV

-331 MFSGLRK
+331 MFSGLRN
-338 AAQTAKEFL
+338 AAQTAKE
-347 VSLFDFSPMQMINSA
+347 
-362 WGGVVGFFE
+362 
-371 PMFSGL
+371 
-377 RKVAQPAKDFLV
+377 FLV

-420 AVQSTRDTL
+420 AVQITRDTL

-567 ETLTEAQRQTNAE
+567 ETLAEAQRQTNAE

-588 FFGASPKPEGGSA
+588 FFGASPKAEGGSA
-601 LQGGSLPQSSGALIQ
+601 LQGGSLPQSSSNLIQ

-652 LALSSRI
+652 LALNSRI